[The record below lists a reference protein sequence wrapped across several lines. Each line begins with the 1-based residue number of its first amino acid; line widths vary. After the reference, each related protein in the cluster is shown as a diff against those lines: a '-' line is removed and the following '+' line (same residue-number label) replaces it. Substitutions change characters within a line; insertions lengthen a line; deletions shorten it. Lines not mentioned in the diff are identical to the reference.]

1 MGDRESQASIAEHFW
16 ELEDPRRYNRRH
28 YLRDILVIAICAA
41 IGGADGWED
50 VELFGK
56 AKEEWLK
63 EVLGLELPHGIPSS
77 DTFRRV
83 FGALDAEQFQACFVN
98 WIQAVDRVTEGQI
111 VAIDGKV
118 LRRSHDRS
126 LGQEALHM
134 VSAWSSGT
142 GLVLGQMKVDS
153 KSNEIPAVPELLE
166 MLEIEG
172 CIVTLD
178 ALHCQTQTV
187 ETILE
192 KQADYVLPVKENQPR
207 LLEALQGLF
216 DDPQEMRW
224 VECDSFETVSK
235 GHGRVETRECWTTSD
250 PEYLKYIATLADW
263 RGLQSIAM
271 VQAVRRLGEQTT
283 TTRRYFISSLESDA
297 QSILLAVRTHWGIE
311 NKVHWV
317 LDITFR
323 EDDCRIRRGNGAENF
338 AVLRHIAL
346 NLFNCENSAKRSLRA
361 KRKKAAWDNDYLLKV
376 LTG

>member
-1 MGDRESQASIAEHFW
+1 MGNKEPLASIEEHFTVM
-16 ELEDPRRYNRRH
+16 EDPRRYNRRH
-28 YLRDILVIAICAA
+28 HLRDILVIAICAVIA
-41 IGGADGWED
+41 GADGWSD
-50 VELFGK
+50 VALFGQ
-56 AKEEWLK
+56 AKLKWLK
-63 EVLGLELPHGIPSS
+63 EVLGLELPHGIPSP

-83 FGALDAEQFQACFVN
+83 FAVLDAEQFQTCFVN
-98 WIQAVDRVTEGQI
+98 WIQAVERVTAGQI
-111 VAIDGKV
+111 VAIDGKT

-134 VSAWSSGT
+134 VSAWASGS
-142 GLVLGQMKVDS
+142 GLVLGQIRVDD

-166 MLEIEG
+166 MLKIEG

-187 ETILE
+187 EAILE

-216 DDPQEMRW
+216 DDAQEMHW
-224 VECDSFETVSK
+224 VECNSFRTVSK
-235 GHGRVETRECWTTSD
+235 GHGRMESRECWTTSD

-263 RGLQSIAM
+263 QDLQSIAM
-271 VQAVRRLGEQTT
+271 VEAVRRIGEQTT

-297 QSILLAVRTHWGIE
+297 ELMLRSVRSHWGIE
-311 NKVHWV
+311 NEVHWV

-346 NLFNCENSAKRSLRA
+346 NLLKREKSAKRSIKA
-361 KRKKAAWDNDYLLKV
+361 KRKKAAWDDDYLLMV
-376 LTG
+376 LNG